1 MKLIIVN
8 SAEAFLGEAKV
19 SKEKVEIIGI
29 RIDNVYPTK
38 RDVNEFVQAEN
49 KPNEIKTFIYQGS
62 VSSSVQDLEP
72 ELERELAVANTIMAE
87 VKKTHLADH
96 QNYKFRKAR
105 KFE

>member
-49 KPNEIKTFIYQGS
+49 KPNEIKTFIYQPSEPIRFRAGQGAGGS
-62 VSSSVQDLEP
+62 Q
-72 ELERELAVANTIMAE
+72 
-87 VKKTHLADH
+87 HH
-96 QNYKFRKAR
+96 HG
-105 KFE
+105 